1 MAPSPLRKITARS
14 TPASKTRPTTFI
26 WWSAGT
32 AWSPRIQDG
41 DLALVHRQDTLESG
55 DLGVIIYGD
64 EGEGTL
70 KRYIQR
76 GNSVVLQPFNPNYSE
91 LVIKGEDLN
100 RLHIAGRVVETK
112 TKW

>member
-1 MAPSPLRKITARS
+1 MER
-14 TPASKTRPTTFI
+14 
-26 WWSAGT
+26 
-32 AWSPRIQDG
+32 RIQAG
-41 DLALVHRQDTLESG
+41 DLAVVPRRDSLGSG
-55 DLGVIIYGD
+55 DLGIIICGD

-91 LVIKGEDLN
+91 LVIEGEDLN